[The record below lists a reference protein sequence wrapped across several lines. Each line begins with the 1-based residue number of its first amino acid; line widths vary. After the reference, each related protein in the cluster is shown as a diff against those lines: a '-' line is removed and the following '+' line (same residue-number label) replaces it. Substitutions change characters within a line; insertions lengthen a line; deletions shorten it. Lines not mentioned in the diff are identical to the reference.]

1 MKLKTDLT
9 WKEKAIQ
16 RQIENKN
23 MRKRIKEA
31 KQSRDKW
38 KEKAIERKD
47 DNNKLK
53 KELKRIK
60 KNLTKII
67 DK

>member
-1 MKLKTDLT
+1 MNSKTQLT
-9 WKEKAIQ
+9 WKEKAIE

-23 MRKRIKEA
+23 MRKRLKEG

-38 KEKAIERKD
+38 KEKAIERKEE
-47 DNNKLK
+47 NN
-53 KELKRIK
+53 ELKNEIKHIK

-67 DK
+67 NN